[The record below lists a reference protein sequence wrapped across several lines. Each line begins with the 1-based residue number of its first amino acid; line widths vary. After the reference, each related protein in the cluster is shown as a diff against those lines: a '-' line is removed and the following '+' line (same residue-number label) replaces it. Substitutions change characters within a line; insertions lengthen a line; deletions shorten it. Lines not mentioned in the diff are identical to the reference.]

1 MNDRISPPRAAT
13 ALLLLCLLPVQA
25 GFSGALGA
33 SAGPAHGPVDAS
45 GSGAGAIGDTGAGAA
60 HAGMDHHAR
69 VDHGRVDG
77 SHPVDAAAADPLD
90 DHHHMPCS
98 EEGLCDTGLMSCSS
112 SSCVAL
118 FFSPAGLSTPAVVTA
133 AAAERPSADARP
145 GGFDA
150 LRPTP
155 PPRR

>member
-1 MNDRISPPRAAT
+1 MSDQISPPRAAT

-25 GFSGALGA
+25 GFTGPLGA
-33 SAGPAHGPVDAS
+33 SAGPADVPVDAS
-45 GSGAGAIGDTGAGAA
+45 EAGAIGDTAAGAA
-60 HAGMDHHAR
+60 HAGMDHQAG
-69 VDHGRVDG
+69 VDHGGVDG
-77 SHPVDAAAADPLD
+77 SHPVDAGAADPLD
-90 DHHHMPCS
+90 DHDHHMPCS

-112 SSCVAL
+112 SSCVTL
-118 FFSPAGLSTPAVVTA
+118 FFSPAGLSTPAVLTA
-133 AAAERPSADARP
+133 AAAERPSADALP